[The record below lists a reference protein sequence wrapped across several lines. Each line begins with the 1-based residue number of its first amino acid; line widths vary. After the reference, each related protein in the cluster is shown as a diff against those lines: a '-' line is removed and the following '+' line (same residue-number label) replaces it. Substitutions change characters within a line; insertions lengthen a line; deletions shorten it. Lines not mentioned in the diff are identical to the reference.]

1 MREMQRRVAKLEA
14 ACQPAT
20 GQTGPAVLIYRPGET
35 TEAAAAR
42 LGIDLSRT
50 TAIVSIPDN
59 GR

>member
-20 GQTGPAVLIYRPGET
+20 GQTGPAVVIYRPGET
-35 TEAAAAR
+35 IEAAAER
-42 LGIDLSRT
+42 LGIDLSRA

>member
-14 ACQPAT
+14 ALTPPAAP
-20 GQTGPAVLIYRPGET
+20 TGPAVLIYRPGET
-35 TEAAAAR
+35 TEAAAER
-42 LGIDLSRT
+42 LGIDLSQA

>member
-14 ACQPAT
+14 AHQPAT
-20 GQTGPAVLIYRPGET
+20 GPAGPAVLIYRPGET

-42 LGIDLSRT
+42 LGIALSRT
-50 TAIVSIPDN
+50 TTLVCIPDN